1 LWRRARHRGGV
12 GTRRQ
17 RAGVEAAGGRK
28 RRRGKRA
35 ADDVEVEG
43 DAAVVGIGDGEVGG
57 RVGNSI
63 DQAVCT

>member
-1 LWRRARHRGGV
+1 M
-12 GTRRQ
+12 
-17 RAGVEAAGGRK
+17 EAAGGRK